1 MRPKEIL
8 GMVEEAAGTRMFEE
22 RKDKAK
28 KTMGKKE
35 KRVDEITTLLAE
47 EITPKLD
54 TLRAERR
61 AFMQYQKANAE
72 LERLARVLRA
82 YEWTE
87 HRAKAS
93 RKDAQISDREREIA
107 QARRE
112 KERAVREAGVAEKNR
127 LDVQAQRDREL
138 KKGGK
143 VTRLEEEAKE
153 LEKAV
158 IKLHTQ
164 AEIKEGTI
172 KDEETA
178 LEASRRELSEVR
190 ASVSILASVIPF
202 SGLLMHKGQLEAA
215 LAAKKTQV
223 NAVTAEY
230 NAVKEKHTATQNSLA
245 SSEDLLQTLLT
256 GVTGTSAQ
264 SASGGGYMGQI
275 ADARARLAQAAAE
288 EEQTRVKLDM
298 SLASSRSA
306 GRRWNG
312 RPAKVNATSR
322 RCRLRLK
329 R

>member
-35 KRVDEITTLLAE
+35 KRVDEITALLAE

-54 TLRAERR
+54 KLRSERR

-82 YEWTE
+82 YEWTD

-93 RKDAQISDREREIA
+93 RKDAQISDRESDIT

-158 IKLHTQ
+158 IKSRTQ

-178 LEASRRELSEVR
+178 LEASGRELREVR
-190 ASVSILASVIPF
+190 ASVSVSTTVIPF
-202 SGLLMHKGQLEAA
+202 SRSLMHKG
-215 LAAKKTQV
+215 
-223 NAVTAEY
+223 
-230 NAVKEKHTATQNSLA
+230 
-245 SSEDLLQTLLT
+245 
-256 GVTGTSAQ
+256 
-264 SASGGGYMGQI
+264 
-275 ADARARLAQAAAE
+275 
-288 EEQTRVKLDM
+288 
-298 SLASSRSA
+298 
-306 GRRWNG
+306 
-312 RPAKVNATSR
+312 
-322 RCRLRLK
+322 
-329 R
+329 

>member
-35 KRVDEITTLLAE
+35 KRVDEITALLAE

-54 TLRAERR
+54 TLRTERR
-61 AFMQYQKANAE
+61 AFIQYQKANTE

-82 YEWTE
+82 CEWTD
-87 HRAKAS
+87 HRTKAS
-93 RKDAQISDREREIA
+93 RKDTQIAERERDIA

-143 VTRLEEEAKE
+143 ATRLEEEAKE

-158 IKLHTQ
+158 IKLRTQ

-172 KDEETA
+172 KDEETT
-178 LEASRRELSEVR
+178 REESGRGLSEVP
-190 ASVSILASVIPF
+190 VSLSLSTSVILF
-202 SGLLMHKGQLEAA
+202 SRSLMHKARSRLRSRRRRHKWMPSRPSTTPS
-215 LAAKKTQV
+215 KKSTPQRR
-223 NAVTAEY
+223 TRSPLLRTSSR
-230 NAVKEKHTATQNSLA
+230 HSLRV
-245 SSEDLLQTLLT
+245 SLVHPRSRLVGE
-256 GVTGTSAQ
+256 G
-264 SASGGGYMGQI
+264 I
-275 ADARARLAQAAAE
+275 WARLR
-288 EEQTRVKLDM
+288 T
-298 SLASSRSA
+298 
-306 GRRWNG
+306 
-312 RPAKVNATSR
+312 PAHG
-322 RCRLRLK
+322 
-329 R
+329 

>member
-35 KRVDEITTLLAE
+35 KRVDEITALLAE

-61 AFMQYQKANAE
+61 AFIQYQKASTE

-82 YEWTE
+82 YEWTD
-87 HRAKAS
+87 HRAKVS
-93 RKDAQISDREREIA
+93 RKEAQIADRENEVS

-112 KERAVREAGVAEKNR
+112 KDRALREAGVAEKNR
-127 LDVQAQRDREL
+127 VDLQAQRDREL

-158 IKLHTQ
+158 VKLRTQ

-172 KDEETA
+172 KDEEA
-178 LEASRRELSEVR
+178 ARDASGRELSEVR
-190 ASVSILASVIPF
+190 LSVPSVVCL
-202 SGLLMHKGQLEAA
+202 G
-215 LAAKKTQV
+215 
-223 NAVTAEY
+223 
-230 NAVKEKHTATQNSLA
+230 
-245 SSEDLLQTLLT
+245 DL
-256 GVTGTSAQ
+256 
-264 SASGGGYMGQI
+264 
-275 ADARARLAQAAAE
+275 
-288 EEQTRVKLDM
+288 
-298 SLASSRSA
+298 
-306 GRRWNG
+306 
-312 RPAKVNATSR
+312 
-322 RCRLRLK
+322 
-329 R
+329 

>member
-1 MRPKEIL
+1 MRPKDIL

-35 KRVDEITTLLAE
+35 KRVDEITALLAE

-82 YEWTE
+82 YEWTD
-87 HRAKAS
+87 HRAKVS
-93 RKDAQISDREREIA
+93 RKDAQISDRERDIA

-127 LDVQAQRDREL
+127 HDVQAQRDREL

-143 VTRLEEEAKE
+143 VTRMEEEAKE

-158 IKLHTQ
+158 VKLHTQ
-164 AEIKEGTI
+164 AELKEGTI

-178 LEASRRELSEVR
+178 REASGRELSEVR
-190 ASVSILASVIPF
+190 ASVSVSTSVILF
-202 SGLLMHKGQLEAA
+202 SHSLMHKPSSRLRSRRNGPKWMQPLPSTMRS
-215 LAAKKTQV
+215 KKSRPQRRTRSPRLRTSSRHSSQV
-223 NAVTAEY
+223 WQVLLPSQPVE
-230 NAVKEKHTATQNSLA
+230 
-245 SSEDLLQTLLT
+245 EDTW
-256 GVTGTSAQ
+256 
-264 SASGGGYMGQI
+264 
-275 ADARARLAQAAAE
+275 ARLR
-288 EEQTRVKLDM
+288 T
-298 SLASSRSA
+298 
-306 GRRWNG
+306 
-312 RPAKVNATSR
+312 PAPG
-322 RCRLRLK
+322 
-329 R
+329 

>member
-35 KRVDEITTLLAE
+35 KRVDEITALLTE

-54 TLRAERR
+54 TLRTERR

-82 YEWTE
+82 YEWTD
-87 HRAKAS
+87 HRAKVS
-93 RKDAQISDREREIA
+93 RKDAQISDKERDTA

-143 VTRLEEEAKE
+143 VTRLEGEAKE

-158 IKLHTQ
+158 IKLQTQ
-164 AEIKEGTI
+164 TEIKEGTI
-172 KDEETA
+172 KDEDTA
-178 LEASRRELSEVR
+178 REASGRELSEVR
-190 ASVSILASVIPF
+190 ASVSVSVPVILVSC
-202 SGLLMHKGQLEAA
+202 SLMHRG
-215 LAAKKTQV
+215 
-223 NAVTAEY
+223 
-230 NAVKEKHTATQNSLA
+230 
-245 SSEDLLQTLLT
+245 
-256 GVTGTSAQ
+256 
-264 SASGGGYMGQI
+264 
-275 ADARARLAQAAAE
+275 
-288 EEQTRVKLDM
+288 
-298 SLASSRSA
+298 
-306 GRRWNG
+306 
-312 RPAKVNATSR
+312 
-322 RCRLRLK
+322 
-329 R
+329 

>member
-35 KRVDEITTLLAE
+35 KRVDEITALLAE

-54 TLRAERR
+54 MLRSERR

-82 YEWTE
+82 YEWTD
-87 HRAKAS
+87 HRAKVS
-93 RKDAQISDREREIA
+93 RNDALISDRERDIA

-143 VTRLEEEAKE
+143 VTRLEEEARE

-158 IKLHTQ
+158 IKLRTQ

-172 KDEETA
+172 KDEESA
-178 LEASRRELSEVR
+178 RDASGRELSEVR
-190 ASVSILASVIPF
+190 ASVSVSTSVIPF
-202 SGLLMHKGQLEAA
+202 SRWLMHK
-215 LAAKKTQV
+215 
-223 NAVTAEY
+223 
-230 NAVKEKHTATQNSLA
+230 A
-245 SSEDLLQTLLT
+245 SS
-256 GVTGTSAQ
+256 
-264 SASGGGYMGQI
+264 
-275 ADARARLAQAAAE
+275 
-288 EEQTRVKLDM
+288 KL
-298 SLASSRSA
+298 RSQRK
-306 GRRWNG
+306 GPRWM
-312 RPAKVNATSR
+312 
-322 RCRLRLK
+322 
-329 R
+329 